1 MVTQSLSDAGR
12 ISPDTLS
19 THMSSSD
26 YVSSSVG
33 YVFTMPDYPDTICTI
48 ISSSFSTEI
57 YGEIFEA
64 RVPTYNA
71 TIPIIPAESLVSAVS
86 DFIPRRNFYVSSS
99 FADDTT
105 QDVSTF
111 IARSSDYTGLTAS
124 ISTLDTIEL
133 GTTSNVEPD
142 EPPFPDA
149 PPVGPYDMNRFRKTY
164 THVRVRPRIRKYSS
178 SP

>member
-1 MVTQSLSDAGR
+1 MVTQSLTDASR

-19 THMSSSD
+19 THVSSSD
-26 YVSSSVG
+26 YVSTSVG
-33 YVFTMPDYPDTICTI
+33 FVFDMPDYPESICYI
-48 ISSSFSTEI
+48 VSSSFSTEA

-64 RVPTYNA
+64 QPPTYNA
-71 TIPIIPAESLVSAVS
+71 TVPIVPAEALVSAVS
-86 DFIPRRNFYVSSS
+86 DFVPRRNYYVSSS
-99 FADDTT
+99 FADDSTV
-105 QDVSTF
+105 DVSTF

-124 ISTLDTIEL
+124 ISSLDTIEL
-133 GTTSNVEPD
+133 ATTSNVEPD
-142 EPPFPDA
+142 EPPFPDP